1 VQESTLWKSADVPFG
16 VARWSAKITREVK
29 DAQDPRDKFMPVSE
43 VTIEM
48 KAKET
53 GTEGPEGKSELAVP

>member
-1 VQESTLWKSADVPFG
+1 MQTDAAADT
-16 VARWSAKITREVK
+16 AHACTREVK
-29 DAQDPRDKFMPVSE
+29 DAQEARDAFKPVSE

-53 GTEGPEGKSELAVP
+53 GTEGAEGKSELTVP